1 MLSRM
6 AAEDIKYLSGLGIS
20 LTPDKIVRLNSL
32 ALKVEFGAE
41 SSSLIHCPRVAWA
54 GDVPIYEPSIQ
65 LQVWFRDFAMV
76 WWSGQ
81 SLELALFWACNHSS
95 APGFFSAWN
104 NERETR
110 KEIEKWQRGLTCTVE
125 QLKNALNYA
134 LNGLPEDTEKEN
146 GEGGTDAP
154 DGCPYTDVI
163 NDALAAGLGVPVS
176 ELASYPRRIVSDML
190 RRWIKNHVALAGGKP
205 SSVDSASYT
214 RAYCAYA
221 EYLESLKPE
230 GEKSNG

>member
-6 AAEDIKYLSGLGIS
+6 AGEDIKYLYGLGVN
-20 LTPDKIVRLNSL
+20 LTPEQIVRLNSM
-32 ALKVEFGAE
+32 ALKVEFGPE
-41 SSSLIHCPRVAWA
+41 SSLLVHSPRVAWA
-54 GDVPIYEPSIQ
+54 GDVPLYEPSIQ

-76 WWSGQ
+76 WWTGQ
-81 SLELALFWACNHSS
+81 SLDLALYWACNHSS
-95 APGFFSAWN
+95 VPGFFSAWN
-104 NERETR
+104 NEKQTR
-110 KEIEKWQRGLTCTVE
+110 NEIEQWQRGLTCTVD
-125 QLKNALNYA
+125 QLKHALNYA
-134 LNGLPEDTEKEN
+134 LNGLPEDPEKED

-176 ELASYPRRIVSDML
+176 ELAAYPRRVVSDML

-214 RAYCAYA
+214 RAYCAYE

-230 GEKSNG
+230 GATGNG